1 MHRALYRKWRPMVF
15 EDVVGQ
21 EHITRV
27 LSYEVANKRV
37 NHAYLFCGSRGIGK
51 TTCAKILAKAINCE
65 SPKNGSPC
73 GECVFCKAIEN
84 GTTTDV
90 LEMDAASNT
99 GVDYIRDI
107 KNEVMYSPSLVKN
120 RVYII
125 DEVHMLT
132 DSAFNALLKT
142 LEEPPENVV
151 FILATTEKQ
160 KIPATILSRC
170 QKFDFKRVSVDDISN
185 RLKYIAD
192 KEGIVMEEEASRL
205 IAKLSQG
212 GLRDAISLLEL
223 CSADSDKISYND
235 VAKASGCVGRQE
247 CFKTVNALVNS
258 DHNTLFEIVAD
269 IYYSSSDI
277 SAFWNELMSFYR
289 DLLVIKSTK
298 KESEKIRK
306 DILDLT
312 KNEYSEMTELAAKM
326 TKETMLYHAGLLEEA
341 YINFVGRQGTDKRL
355 FAEMT
360 LIKMTEPGSSVSND
374 AISARLSGLEAKI
387 AAMGI
392 GKFVPAAETKDN
404 KQNNKAIENPAA
416 AEKSSPEVKE
426 KNAAAHREDEID
438 EEEPSS
444 TKGQIDGWSEILAL
458 YRENNSS
465 SAPFL
470 EEANATIDDSCVVE
484 IVVESSIGKMM
495 LDMDNASA
503 IIGNLITSRGIL
515 VDRVIIR
522 VKEESK
528 TSSDNDVF

>member
-1 MHRALYRKWRPMVF
+1 MHRALYRKYRPMVF

-27 LSYEVANKRV
+27 LSYEVANGRV

-51 TTCAKILAKAINCE
+51 TTCAKILAKAVNCA

-73 GECVFCKAIEN
+73 GECEYCLAIEN

-107 KNEVMYSPSLVKN
+107 KNEVLYSPSMVKN

-142 LEEPPENVV
+142 LEEPPENVI

-170 QKFDFKRVSVDDISN
+170 QKFDFKRVSVDDISS
-185 RLKYIAD
+185 RLKYIAVN
-192 KEGIVMEEEASRL
+192 EGINIQDDAAYL
-205 IAKLSQG
+205 ISKLSAG

-223 CSADSDKISYND
+223 CSAESDSISYED
-235 VAKASGCVGRQE
+235 VARASGCVGREE
-247 CFKTVNALVNS
+247 CKRTVEAIINGDTGELFKV
-258 DHNTLFEIVAD
+258 VAD
-269 IYYSSSDI
+269 IYYSSSDV

-289 DLLVIKSTK
+289 DMLVIKSLK
-298 KESEKIRK
+298 NK
-306 DILDLT
+306 DGGIGREILDLT
-312 KNEYSEMTELAAKM
+312 RSEYEDVLRLSERLSREELI
-326 TKETMLYHAGLLEEA
+326 YGAGLLEEA

-360 LIKMTEPGSSVSND
+360 LIKMTEPASAASVD
-374 AISARLSGLEAKI
+374 AISARLSSLEAKI
-387 AAMGI
+387 AAMGV
-392 GKFVPAAETKDN
+392 GKFVPKASAPKTQEKPQTQKEEITEALPEEKKMVEQEVEKTK
-404 KQNNKAIENPAA
+404 KTPKASI
-416 AEKSSPEVKE
+416 S
-426 KNAAAHREDEID
+426 R
-438 EEEPSS
+438 
-444 TKGQIDGWSEILAL
+444 WSEILSL

-470 EEANATIDDSCVVE
+470 EGAEATIDDNSRVE
-484 IVVESSIGKMM
+484 IIVDGSIAKMM
-495 LDMDNASA
+495 LDMDNASE
-503 IIGNLITSRGIL
+503 IIENLITSTGTI
-515 VDRVIIR
+515 VDRVIIKVR
-522 VKEESK
+522 EEKKE
-528 TSSDNDVF
+528 TSSEDIF